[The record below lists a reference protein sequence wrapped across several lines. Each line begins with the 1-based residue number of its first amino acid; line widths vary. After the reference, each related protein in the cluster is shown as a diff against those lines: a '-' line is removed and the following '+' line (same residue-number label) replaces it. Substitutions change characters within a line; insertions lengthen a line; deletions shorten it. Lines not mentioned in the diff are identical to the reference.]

1 MRKTTLAIYKWD
13 DSNAWVY
20 VGCTPDSEQAESEEN
35 VKGYRNF
42 GEKVLHEGKI
52 LDCVANMSGS
62 DYIQMYRVRYTNN
75 VDFVVMLKNGIAVCW

>member
-1 MRKTTLAIYKWD
+1 MNLELKYKQINKP
-13 DSNAWVY
+13 SRS
-20 VGCTPDSEQAESEEN
+20 GSPAESEEN

-52 LDCVANMSGS
+52 LDRVANMSRS